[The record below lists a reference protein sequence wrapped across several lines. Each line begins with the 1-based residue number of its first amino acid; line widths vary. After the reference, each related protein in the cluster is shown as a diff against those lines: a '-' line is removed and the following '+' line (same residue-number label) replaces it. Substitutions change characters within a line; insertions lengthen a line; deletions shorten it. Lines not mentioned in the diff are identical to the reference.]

1 MQHKSIDN
9 RGRHFLT
16 RMHALLRNLFSN
28 SLDELEFDF
37 FVCVCVCEHDV
48 TVSQGVLVFYVE
60 MYT

>member
-1 MQHKSIDN
+1 
-9 RGRHFLT
+9 
-16 RMHALLRNLFSN
+16 MHALLRNLFSN

-48 TVSQGVLVFYVE
+48 TVSQGVLVYYVE

>member
-1 MQHKSIDN
+1 
-9 RGRHFLT
+9 
-16 RMHALLRNLFSN
+16 MHALLRNLFSN

-37 FVCVCVCEHDV
+37 FVCVCVCVCEHDV

>member
-28 SLDELEFDF
+28 SLDELEFDL
-37 FVCVCVCEHDV
+37 CVCVCEHDV

>member
-1 MQHKSIDN
+1 
-9 RGRHFLT
+9 
-16 RMHALLRNLFSN
+16 MHALLRNLFSN

-37 FVCVCVCEHDV
+37 LCVCVCVGEHDV

>member
-1 MQHKSIDN
+1 MKA
-9 RGRHFLT
+9 FFT

-37 FVCVCVCEHDV
+37 FFVCVCVCVCVCEHDV

>member
-1 MQHKSIDN
+1 MKA
-9 RGRHFLT
+9 FFT

-37 FVCVCVCEHDV
+37 FCVCVCVCVCEHDV